1 MPCACGD
8 SDDAPPAAPTGDGQS
23 QRFGG
28 MGRERAHHI
37 VLDDALRVELT
48 RVEKAREKVL
58 VLLEQQGET
67 DPGLSPD
74 VLYADHERAGTLQ
87 EELPT
92 PVRVRVSILNRQAQ
106 GLRMFL
112 AALQQ
117 EKLTADEVEELGA
130 DNITK
135 MVARGTS
142 QADFPVDVADAD
154 DFVGIIKVMRL
165 EARETMAARRTRW
178 QRAIDGVKQVI
189 SPRPKRVN

>member
-1 MPCACGD
+1 M
-8 SDDAPPAAPTGDGQS
+8 
-23 QRFGG
+23 R
-28 MGRERAHHI
+28 
-37 VLDDALRVELT
+37 LT
-48 RVEKAREKVL
+48 RAEKAREKVL

-117 EKLTADEVEELGA
+117 EKLTVDEVEELGA

-142 QADFPVDVADAD
+142 QVDFPVDVADAD
-154 DFVGIIKVMRL
+154 DFVGIVKVMRL

>member
-1 MPCACGD
+1 MVKARRYHGSTGLRHVLPASCANGVNLL
-8 SDDAPPAAPTGDGQS
+8 G
-23 QRFGG
+23 
-28 MGRERAHHI
+28 H
-37 VLDDALRVELT
+37 
-48 RVEKAREKVL
+48 EKAREKVL

-117 EKLTADEVEELGA
+117 EKLTVDEVEELGA

-142 QADFPVDVADAD
+142 QVDFPVDVADAD
-154 DFVGIIKVMRL
+154 DFVGIVKVMRL

>member
-1 MPCACGD
+1 
-8 SDDAPPAAPTGDGQS
+8 
-23 QRFGG
+23 
-28 MGRERAHHI
+28 MGKPLVNLLGH
-37 VLDDALRVELT
+37 
-48 RVEKAREKVL
+48 EKAREKVL

-92 PVRVRVSILNRQAQ
+92 PVRVRVSNLNRQAQ

-117 EKLTADEVEELGA
+117 EKLTVDEVEELGA

-142 QADFPVDVADAD
+142 QVDFPVDVADAD
-154 DFVGIIKVMRL
+154 DFVGIVKVMRL
-165 EARETMAARRTRW
+165 EARETMAARRTMW
-178 QRAIDGVKQVI
+178 QRAIDGAKQVI

>member
-1 MPCACGD
+1 MCTAFRTDFEGKTPQR
-8 SDDAPPAAPTGDGQS
+8 PAVGRYADGRGPS
-23 QRFGG
+23 CR
-28 MGRERAHHI
+28 
-37 VLDDALRVELT
+37 LT

-117 EKLTADEVEELGA
+117 EKLTVDEVEELGA

-142 QADFPVDVADAD
+142 QVDFPVDVADAD
-154 DFVGIIKVMRL
+154 DFVGIVKVMRL

>member
-1 MPCACGD
+1 M
-8 SDDAPPAAPTGDGQS
+8 
-23 QRFGG
+23 
-28 MGRERAHHI
+28 
-37 VLDDALRVELT
+37 
-48 RVEKAREKVL
+48 
-58 VLLEQQGET
+58 LLEQQGET

-74 VLYADHERAGTLQ
+74 AIYADHERAGTLQ

-130 DNITK
+130 GYLTK
-135 MVARGTS
+135 LFAQGTAK
-142 QADFPVDVADAD
+142 ADFPVEAADAD
-154 DFVGIIKVMRL
+154 TFVGIVKVMRL
-165 EARETMAARRTRW
+165 EARETLAARRTRW